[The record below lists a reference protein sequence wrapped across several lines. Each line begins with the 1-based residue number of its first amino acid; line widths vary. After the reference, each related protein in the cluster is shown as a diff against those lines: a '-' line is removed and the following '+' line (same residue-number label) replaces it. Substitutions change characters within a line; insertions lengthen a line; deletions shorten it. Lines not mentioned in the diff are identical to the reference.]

1 MSRRKPKFMREEYE
15 VNLVSTPPPGPPEYE
30 LVNAWPHAPRN
41 ARRSKAPIIISLI
54 ALIIAILSI
63 YSSMTNLFLLKSSL
77 GTTVTTLATTTST
90 HIVTSPL
97 ISTTTTTATTR
108 TTITTSITQ
117 ISTAQITSV
126 ITSTFLTTVVEQKK
140 IYAGDISFWILPES
154 SGECAELQQMIRM
167 VNINFNY
174 SNYNETHRLL
184 QFSEIIMPS
193 SQRINEENFTVEG
206 VYGFDINLTELR
218 AQNGNKIYNMSI
230 CYKPKPDESKIIIYF
245 KTEEEKQQ
253 KCSIIELGFKD

>member
-15 VNLVSTPPPGPPEYE
+15 IKLVSTPPPGPPEYE

-41 ARRSKAPIIISLI
+41 SRRSKAPIIISLI

-63 YSSMTNLFLLKSSL
+63 CSSMINLFLLKSTL
-77 GTTVTTLATTTST
+77 GTTATTSVTTTFTQIFTST
-90 HIVTSPL
+90 H

-108 TTITTSITQ
+108 TTITTATTQ

-126 ITSTFLTTVVEQKK
+126 ITRTFLTTVVKQN
-140 IYAGDISFWILPES
+140 ISFWILPES
-154 SGECAELQQMIRM
+154 NGECAELQQMIRM
-167 VNINFNY
+167 VNINY

-184 QFSEIIMPS
+184 QFRDIIIPS

-230 CYKPKPDESKIIIYF
+230 CYKPKPDEPEIIIYF
-245 KTEEEKQQ
+245 KTGEEKKPN
-253 KCSIIELGFKD
+253 KCPIIKPVFKD